1 MKKVVILGSRQ
12 LCIEI
17 IEIIELNKDLIIIG
31 VLPPPFTGWWED
43 PVREFC
49 KLNNYPVIKE
59 IDEIELLSIDL
70 ILSVNYWKLIPEKI
84 FNKCVT
90 LNFHHS
96 YKLKY
101 RGRYSTTFAII
112 NARKLDVWEHGTS
125 IHRVNSSLDDGPL
138 YFTDKLKILET
149 DTAYT
154 LFQKTE
160 KLAVDLFKN
169 NIQSIVND
177 DYNEI
182 KKDSN
187 YLYFEKKDLNH
198 DLSLIEDVLEL
209 KDNIRALT
217 FPSAEEPYL
226 LIGKTKFKIIDID
239 NIKS

>member
-1 MKKVVILGSRQ
+1 MSGSM
-12 LCIEI
+12 E
-17 IEIIELNKDLIIIG
+17 
-31 VLPPPFTGWWED
+31 
-43 PVREFC
+43 
-49 KLNNYPVIKE
+49 
-59 IDEIELLSIDL
+59 
-70 ILSVNYWKLIPEKI
+70 
-84 FNKCVT
+84 
-90 LNFHHS
+90 
-96 YKLKY
+96 
-101 RGRYSTTFAII
+101 
-112 NARKLDVWEHGTS
+112 TS

-182 KKDSN
+182 KKDAN

-198 DLSLIEDVLEL
+198 DLSSIEDVLEL

-217 FPSAEEPYL
+217 FPGAEEPYL